1 MTLITMKELL
11 EAGMHF
17 GHQTKRWNPKMWR
30 YIFAERNGI
39 YIIDLQKTVR
49 LLRRAYDF
57 VVGLGQ
63 QNQPILMVGTKR
75 QASLSV
81 EEQAR
86 RAGAFYVTHR
96 WLGGMLTNFETV
108 KKSIEKMRK
117 MRETV
122 NSDQI
127 DLLPKKEAIRL
138 RKDLFKL
145 ERNLGGIEH
154 MTGSPGAIFIVDPRK
169 EKIAV
174 AEARRCRV
182 PIIAIVDTNCDPDLI
197 DYVIPGNDDAIRAI
211 KLVSSKIAD
220 AYVEGQM
227 GRKDLEEEREEAV
240 AVDDLAGD
248 ESVGPLDEG
257 SEQASQE
264 SSV

>member
-1 MTLITMKELL
+1 MALITMQELL

-17 GHQTKRWNPKMWR
+17 GHQTKRWNPKMRR

-63 QNQPILMVGTKR
+63 QNKALLMVGTKR
-75 QASLSV
+75 QASVSV
-81 EEQAR
+81 EEEAK

-96 WLGGMLTNFETV
+96 WLGGMLTNMETA

-117 MRETV
+117 LRGIANGDEI
-122 NSDQI
+122 N
-127 DLLPKKEAIRL
+127 LLPKKEATGL
-138 RKDLFKL
+138 RKELIKL
-145 ERNLGGIEH
+145 ERHLGGLEN
-154 MTGSPGAIFIVDPRK
+154 MTCAPGGIFIVDPKK

-174 AEARRCRV
+174 AEARRSRV
-182 PIIAIVDTNCDPDLI
+182 PVIAIVDTNCDPDLI

-220 AYVEGQM
+220 AYIEGQLR
-227 GRKDLEEEREEAV
+227 RKDLEEEREETLHIDEA
-240 AVDDLAGD
+240 AANRGLPDSALDDRM
-248 ESVGPLDEG
+248 SP
-257 SEQASQE
+257 
-264 SSV
+264 